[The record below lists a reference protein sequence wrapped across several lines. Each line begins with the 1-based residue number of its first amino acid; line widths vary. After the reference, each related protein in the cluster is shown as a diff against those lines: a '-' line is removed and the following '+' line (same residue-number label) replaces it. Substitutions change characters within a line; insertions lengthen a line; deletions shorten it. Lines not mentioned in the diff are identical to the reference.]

1 MPLPE
6 PTSMPILALSLANL
20 RLGDLIDSIDA
31 PTAAATK
38 RKAPCTGHHGLA
50 NDSSLA
56 VRLVALSRLMRARDD
71 DILHPAAQS
80 PVGIAVLDAL
90 RAAVLRVAVASGG
103 ADSAMSE
110 MQVTTFFNLS
120 ASHVATKRLYN
131 GGLSLPS
138 KLPWERAKALLAAL
152 LDSLSS
158 ARGADV
164 GYRVG
169 ERLLQLPAPA
179 LDATAQVDVAAMVS
193 LVECNMSKRL
203 SGLSEGDASSAASSS
218 STPPP
223 SLPMPPLQPGQPQ
236 PQMVPAEPVAPFV
249 LDATASLGANLG
261 RLVAMRMRRS
271 TLQPEEQLALDGALE
286 EGLSVLSAETAEA
299 QRQLLAATAIVA
311 LSNVGA
317 AQLWA
322 CSLEACGDGEVES
335 VAALAAEITAHCG
348 TIASALLAAALLGD

>member
-1 MPLPE
+1 
-6 PTSMPILALSLANL
+6 
-20 RLGDLIDSIDA
+20 
-31 PTAAATK
+31 
-38 RKAPCTGHHGLA
+38 
-50 NDSSLA
+50 
-56 VRLVALSRLMRARDD
+56 MREGSAGEADPNRDE
-71 DILHPAAQS
+71 LT
-80 PVGIAVLDAL
+80 
-90 RAAVLRVAVASGG
+90 R
-103 ADSAMSE
+103 
-110 MQVTTFFNLS
+110 
-120 ASHVATKRLYN
+120 
-131 GGLSLPS
+131 
-138 KLPWERAKALLAAL
+138 
-152 LDSLSS
+152 
-158 ARGADV
+158 
-164 GYRVG
+164 RVG

-271 TLQPEEQLALDGALE
+271 TLESEEKLALDGALE
-286 EGLSVLSAETAEA
+286 EGLSLLDAGTAEA
-299 QRQLLAATAIVA
+299 QRQLLAASASVA
-311 LSNVGA
+311 LSTFGA

>member
-1 MPLPE
+1 MADVWE
-6 PTSMPILALSLANL
+6 
-20 RLGDLIDSIDA
+20 
-31 PTAAATK
+31 
-38 RKAPCTGHHGLA
+38 
-50 NDSSLA
+50 
-56 VRLVALSRLMRARDD
+56 RARDD

-218 STPPP
+218 STLPP
-223 SLPMPPLQPGQPQ
+223 SLPMPSLQPMQPAQPQ

-249 LDATASLGANLG
+249 LDATASLGANLR

-271 TLQPEEQLALDGALE
+271 TLQPEEQLALDDALE
-286 EGLSVLSAETAEA
+286 TGLSVLSAETAEA

>member
-1 MPLPE
+1 
-6 PTSMPILALSLANL
+6 
-20 RLGDLIDSIDA
+20 
-31 PTAAATK
+31 
-38 RKAPCTGHHGLA
+38 
-50 NDSSLA
+50 
-56 VRLVALSRLMRARDD
+56 MRARDD

-179 LDATAQVDVAAMVS
+179 LDATAQADVAAMVS

-223 SLPMPPLQPGQPQ
+223 SLPMPPLQPMQPAQPQ

-249 LDATASLGANLG
+249 LDASAPRSAPISGGLWRCGCAVPLSNRRRNWRWMARWRKDCPCWT
-261 RLVAMRMRRS
+261 REPPRRS
-271 TLQPEEQLALDGALE
+271 GSCSPRAPRWHCRRSERRSCGR
-286 EGLSVLSAETAEA
+286 VVWRRVVTAKWRA
-299 QRQLLAATAIVA
+299 WRRWRRRSPPIAGR
-311 LSNVGA
+311 SPPH
-317 AQLWA
+317 
-322 CSLEACGDGEVES
+322 CSLPRCLETEAG
-335 VAALAAEITAHCG
+335 VAQATSGGGGSAGGTTQTVVRPTLEPAL
-348 TIASALLAAALLGD
+348 